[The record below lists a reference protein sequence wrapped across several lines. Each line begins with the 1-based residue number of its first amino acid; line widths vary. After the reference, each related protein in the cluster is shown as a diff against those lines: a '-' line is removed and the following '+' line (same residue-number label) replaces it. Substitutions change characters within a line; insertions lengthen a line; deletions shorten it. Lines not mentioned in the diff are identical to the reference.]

1 MIAKNIRSRGYKFL
15 DQRDSFG
22 LNRRRDNRLVD
33 HSHDDNGD
41 AVSIEIV
48 LRESLRK

>member
-1 MIAKNIRSRGYKFL
+1 MIAKNVRSRGYKFL